1 MYGSPIWAE
10 TATSGNIPERIVKP
24 LRSIQSKCL
33 QKVTGAYK
41 STSTRVL
48 EHETSTLPVEIYLK
62 KSRVQHAGLTQNL
75 PIQKT
80 IENSCRKIRRQ
91 VYKHETSNYSLSKE
105 RDRTEWTRISE
116 GEESIKGQK
125 EMGKTA
131 AFQEWANS
139 WPHQPRNTTL
149 RHRVIADPEFW
160 KAANFTTDKTTGR
173 KKVSLRGSPYS
184 VHKNLKRAQS
194 SLAMQIRSEHIGLNY
209 YLYRRK
215 VPGVDNQSYPCG
227 YRSQNVKHVIMACP
241 YGPRGEQKSG
251 GRPRIGHLKQ

>member
-10 TATSGNIPERIVKP
+10 TGTSGNIPEKIVKP
-24 LRSIQSKCL
+24 LRCIQSKCL

-41 STSTRVL
+41 STSIRVL
-48 EHETSTLPVEIYLK
+48 EHETSTLLVEIYLK
-62 KSRVQHAGLTQNL
+62 KSRVQHAGLAQNL

-91 VYKHETSNYSLSKE
+91 VYEHETSNHSLSKE
-105 RDRTEWTRISE
+105 RDRVEWTRICE
-116 GEESIKGQK
+116 GEEPIKGQK

-131 AFQEWANS
+131 AFQGWANS
-139 WPHQPRNTTL
+139 WPHQPWNTTL
-149 RHRVIADPEFW
+149 RQRAIADLEVW

-184 VHKNLKRAQS
+184 IHKNLKRAQS
-194 SLAMQIRSEHIGLNY
+194 CLDMQIRSENIGFIS

-215 VPGVDNQSYPCG
+215 VPGVDN
-227 YRSQNVKHVIMACP
+227 
-241 YGPRGEQKSG
+241 
-251 GRPRIGHLKQ
+251 